1 MDQHFLTKDINRS
14 NIQKN
19 CTYELAM
26 VFVDAIK
33 QNDFYLAEQHL
44 QSALRS
50 VNELKRM
57 QDKKK
62 NHDRLQGMVNHL
74 NEKGV
79 TSMVIRRLANE

>member
-1 MDQHFLTKDINRS
+1 MHHQFLVHDINRA
-14 NIQKN
+14 NIEKH

-33 QNDFYLAEQHL
+33 SNDFYLAEQHL

-57 QDKKK
+57 QDKRKSQY
-62 NHDRLQGMVNHL
+62 RLQNMVNHL
-74 NEKGV
+74 NEQGV
-79 TSMVIRRLANE
+79 ASMVVRRLANE